1 MKILDVGCGQK
12 KLEGSIGID
21 FSPMS
26 DADIVLNLNEE
37 KLPFDDNEIDYIYS
51 SHCMEHLTKDGFLS
65 VISEVYRVLKPTG
78 SFFLT
83 VPYFLTT
90 ANLANIFHN
99 NQICFNE
106 HTFRFF
112 SSDVETES
120 FPSKDYATPS
130 CPQWGLRYSAN
141 SELNVEF
148 STEYVHFHYFSEFS
162 NLSDAEKSE
171 ARNSRLNVVDQISY
185 LLKPVKP
192 LPRRLEMAPIET
204 GSPTEFLK
212 EQIIYIQEQ
221 VVFLK
226 ERGLKSY
233 TVNDFWSLAVDDIKN
248 IEVGRNGVVFVS
260 GLLIPVYEVV
270 SVFDIIIQQ
279 NQKSID
285 NLLK

>member
-1 MKILDVGCGQK
+1 MGKK
-12 KLEGSIGID
+12 KLPGSIGID

-26 DADIVLNLNEE
+26 DADIVLNLNDEM
-37 KLPFDDNEIDYIYS
+37 LPFDDNEIDYIYS

-83 VPYFLTT
+83 VPYFLTS
-90 ANLANIFHN
+90 ANLANTFHN

-112 SSDVETES
+112 SSDAKTTAL
-120 FPSKDYATPS
+120 PLKDYETPS

-148 STEYVHFHYFSEFS
+148 STEYIHFHYFSEFAS
-162 NLSDAEKSE
+162 LSDSEKSE

-192 LPRRLEMAPIET
+192 LPRRVETAPIET

-212 EQIIYIQEQ
+212 EQVTYVQEQ
-221 VVFLK
+221 VAFLK
-226 ERGLKSY
+226 ERDLKSY
-233 TVNDFWSLAVDDIKN
+233 VVNDFWSSVVDDLEN
-248 IEVGRNGVVFVS
+248 IELHDSGIVFVS
-260 GLLIPVYEVV
+260 GLLIPVYEVI
-270 SVFDIIIQQ
+270 SVFDNIIQQ
-279 NQKSID
+279 NQKVID
-285 NLLK
+285 STLE